1 MKVEEAIERLNF
13 MIKQHICYEEVVLE
27 DDNEDAQEELH
38 ETEIELETL
47 RMAVRALKEKP
58 RWIPCAERLPEMHE
72 EVDYNGRYEES
83 DLVLVCDATEPRTQ
97 VHVGKKRGKLSL
109 DEIKQAA
116 QEYELDIYA
125 LFLDC
130 MGNDL
135 LESDNFYVPNSDG
148 TMTEYSDFVQLYPAG
163 NLEKMKGKLI

>member
-1 MKVEEAIERLNF
+1 MEGARQGDGVDAAAGNVQREWTRMKKGINTWA
-13 MIKQHICYEEVVLE
+13 
-27 DDNEDAQEELH
+27 
-38 ETEIELETL
+38 
-47 RMAVRALKEKP
+47 
-58 RWIPCAERLPEMHE
+58 
-72 EVDYNGRYEES
+72 DYDRQGNWM
-83 DLVLVCDATEPRTQ
+83 LC
-97 VHVGKKRGKLSL
+97 VGKKRGKLSL

-135 LESDNFYVPNSDG
+135 PESDNFYVPNSDG

-163 NLEKMKGKLI
+163 NIEKMKGKLI

>member
-1 MKVEEAIERLNF
+1 MTTMKTIEQL
-13 MIKQHICYEEVVLE
+13 KSLL
-27 DDNEDAQEELH
+27 DD
-38 ETEIELETL
+38 
-47 RMAVRALKEKP
+47 RMSFLGEQGN
-58 RWIPCAERLPEMHE
+58 WMLC
-72 EVDYNGRYEES
+72 
-83 DLVLVCDATEPRTQ
+83 
-97 VHVGKKRGKLSL
+97 VGKKRGKFSL

-135 LESDNFYVPNSDG
+135 PESDNFYVPNSDG

-163 NLEKMKGKLI
+163 NIEKMKGKLI

>member
-1 MKVEEAIERLNF
+1 M
-13 MIKQHICYEEVVLE
+13 E
-27 DDNEDAQEELH
+27 DSRQS
-38 ETEIELETL
+38 
-47 RMAVRALKEKP
+47 
-58 RWIPCAERLPEMHE
+58 
-72 EVDYNGRYEES
+72 NG
-83 DLVLVCDATEPRTQ
+83 VDATAGSAQREWTRMKKGINVWPDYDRQ
-97 VHVGKKRGKLSL
+97 GNWMLCVGKKRGKLSL

-135 LESDNFYVPNSDG
+135 PESDNFYVPNSDG

-163 NLEKMKGKLI
+163 NIEKMKGKLI